1 MFYFILAFTLLG
13 FIVLFAVIAPKLRQ
27 NNKKKEEK
35 ALYKKYLS
43 QFDPAKSK
51 TKLAPV
57 FTKIAGTR
65 YKNDGTGVSRQ
76 ELIAKAKI
84 GEYLLLVPEPNN
96 KFDTDAIRIFRANG
110 DQLGF
115 LDTDL
120 AMEINS
126 RLNKRIKVTAKINA
140 ISGEF
145 PDKEVHI
152 LIQKYSKK

>member
-1 MFYFILAFTLLG
+1 MLYAVSALVLLG
-13 FIVLFAVIAPKLRQ
+13 FIVLFAVVTPKLKQ

-43 QFDPAKSK
+43 QFDPNKSK
-51 TKLAPV
+51 TKLDPI

-65 YKNDGTGVSRQ
+65 YKNDDTGASRQ
-76 ELIAKAKI
+76 ELLAKAKV
-84 GEYLLLVPEPNN
+84 GEFLLLMPEPTN
-96 KFDTDAIRIFRANG
+96 KHDADAIRIFRANG

-126 RLNKRIKVTAKINA
+126 RLQKRIKVTAKITA
-140 ISGEF
+140 ISGTF

-152 LIQKYSKK
+152 QLQRYSKK